1 MNRLIRLGGALALAA
16 GFFLLWL
23 AFSGH
28 QGTPKPKNVILIT
41 LDTTRPDALGPYGGT
56 DALTPVLDRIA
67 ARGNVFDHDYSQAPI
82 TLPSHTSIM
91 TSLIPPQHG
100 VRNNISY
107 RLAPEH
113 RTLATILRER
123 GYATAAFVSSVILD
137 HKFGLDQGFDV
148 YEDKIVNYAPKT
160 ARAIVTRRGGTTL
173 DAALAWFG
181 KHHSE
186 HPEQAFFSWIHF
198 YDAHAPYD
206 PPLPFKQAYAD
217 SPYHGEIAYMDQQLG
232 RLVRFLE
239 DKGLDKNTVIIV
251 TADHGDSFGEHGEAT
266 HGFFTYSSTTHVP
279 LIVSKPLYGKPGEH
293 IEHIVESIDLAPSIL
308 AMLELEV
315 PGEMKGALLSS
326 PDARAVFSEAMIP
339 HEDFYLAPLHS
350 LKDDHY
356 SFYYSSELE
365 LYNLQS
371 DPGEKTNIAEQNPD
385 LTARYLDSIRKILD
399 SATSSNSN
407 VAIDQATIEMLRS
420 LGYVADGGASPVGAS
435 SDDFTLPSPLTSLP
449 VYRQMQN
456 LRQYED
462 VYPFK
467 MIEGLRKL
475 SSDSPKQIIV
485 HRDLGRLLVLGGNE
499 NEGIEQLKQAAAL
512 KPSDPRLHTFLGLGY
527 HQFGRFEEA
536 SAEYELALELNP
548 EHTIALYNLGLA
560 QLALG
565 DVEAARTSFESV
577 VEINP
582 TDALALNN
590 LAFIA
595 YRHDKDTRKAQEL
608 INRAAAINPDYPLIK
623 ANVKRFSRPGSNA
636 QDDDDDAPDS

>member
-1 MNRLIRLGGALALAA
+1 MNKLFRIGGLVAVVA
-16 GFFLLWL
+16 GLFLLWL
-23 AFSGH
+23 AFFGDH
-28 QGTPKPKNVILIT
+28 GLPKPKNVILIT

-56 DALTPVLDRIA
+56 DALTPVLDRMA

-91 TSLIPPQHG
+91 TGLIPPQHG

-113 RTLATILRER
+113 RTLASILREH

-148 YEDKIVNYAPKT
+148 YEDKIVNYAPRT
-160 ARAIVTRRGGTTL
+160 AKAIVTRRGGTTL

-181 KHHSE
+181 KHESE

-266 HGFFTYSSTTHVP
+266 HGFFTYSTTTHVP

-308 AMLELEV
+308 AMLELKV
-315 PGEMKGALLSS
+315 PDEMKGALLSS
-326 PDARAVFSEAMIP
+326 TDARTVFSEAMIP

-365 LYNLQS
+365 LYNLQT
-371 DPGEKTNIAEQNPD
+371 DPQEKTNIAAQNPD
-385 LTARYLDSIRKILD
+385 LTARYLDTIREILETT
-399 SATSSNSN
+399 ASSDSN

-420 LGYVADGGASPVGAS
+420 LGYVADGGASPAGAS
-435 SDDFTLPSPLTSLP
+435 SDDFTLPSPLASLP
-449 VYRQMQN
+449 VYRQLQN
-456 LRQYED
+456 IRQFED

-467 MIEGLRKL
+467 MIEGLDKL
-475 SSDSPKQIIV
+475 SKKYPSQIIV
-485 HRDLGRLLVLGGNE
+485 HRDLGRLLVLGGKE
-499 NEGIEQLKQAAAL
+499 DEGIDQLKQAAAL

-527 HQFGRFEEA
+527 HQFGRFKEA
-536 SAEYELALELNP
+536 VAEYELALELNP
-548 EHTIALYNLGLA
+548 EHVIALYNLGLA

-565 DVEAARTSFESV
+565 DVEAARNSFESV
-577 VEINP
+577 VEMNP
-582 TDALALNN
+582 SDALALNN

-595 YRHDKDTRKAQEL
+595 YRHDKDAKKAQEL
-608 INRAAAINPDYPLIK
+608 IRRAATINPNYPLIK
-623 ANVKRFSRPGSNA
+623 ANLERFSRPVSSA
-636 QDDDDDAPDS
+636 QSDDSSTPES